1 MAYTINKTDGTII
14 ATVVDGQINQSSTSI
29 TLIGKNFSGFG
40 EYLNENLIKILE
52 NFASTGVEPT
62 PALTGQ
68 LWYDLEENR
77 VKVYSGTEW
86 KAVGTS
92 ALAATRPLDIS
103 TGDFWFSTVD
113 NQLYFYDGSRDY
125 LIGPDYSSSQ
135 GQSGLKVET
144 IEDSSRRNRT
154 IVTLYIGGEI
164 GGFFS
169 TVEFTPRFPIPNYT
183 ANIIKIGFNPLND
196 AFKFVGTSNNSD
208 KLGNVEAVFYA
219 RKNQATI
226 FTEQLTVSNDQGIRW
241 GSGPQ
246 GQAGVESGGDVY
258 FRNSSNNFKMAFKV
272 TKNNNSLTAMTIEPS
287 STGDDVI
294 NIFQSNANSQV
305 NVGGSMTVAGDLT
318 VEGATII
325 IQSET
330 LTLKDKNIELAVP
343 SSGSPS
349 DISADGG
356 GLILKGNTDHSILWD
371 NATNTWVSTESIDIP
386 SLGAYKIDGVSVLE
400 DTGVGIQLSVAV
412 TSAPGVTSF
421 GILNNLTIDNL
432 VFNSNIIS
440 NNGTTLP
447 YPDGGNSGGIN
458 ATDLHIEPR
467 GNLYL
472 DGATKPKLIGIQTTN
487 ENSINQT
494 VEAQEVLTTAE
505 LSEATSKKYVT
516 NLVRS
521 RSIALTMDV
530 TGRGLIGYDSDEP
543 VGLTDAD
550 VETELTSIA
559 PVNEYEVGTIA
570 RIATWRYFL
579 ENIPSVSTVGST
591 LDPEHGEQWAG
602 GNMIAT
608 ETLYDVTGALTP
620 GGTPGTYNAIK
631 EVAVDSQ
638 IPTQKPPR
646 FYVVRGL
653 ITCILTQTGPTTI
666 EWVLDTRTEDDVV
679 PGATGAGIS
688 SFIRPLW

>member
-1 MAYTINKTDGTII
+1 MAYTINKTDGTTI
-14 ATVVDGQINQSSTSI
+14 ATVVDGQINQSATSI

-40 EYLNENLIKILE
+40 EYLNENLVKILE

-103 TGDFWFSTVD
+103 TGDFWFSTTD

-125 LIGPDYSSSQ
+125 LIGPDYSSAQ

-154 IVTLYIGGEI
+154 VVTLYIGGAI

-169 TVEFTPRFPIPNYT
+169 AVEFTPRFPIPNYT

-196 AFKFVGTSNNSD
+196 AFKFVGTANNSD
-208 KLGNVEAVFYA
+208 KLGNVEAIFYA
-219 RKNQATI
+219 RKNQANI

-241 GSGPQ
+241 GTGPQ

-294 NIFQSNANSQV
+294 NIFQSNANSRV
-305 NVGGSMTVAGDLT
+305 NVGGNMTVAGDLT

-330 LTLKDKNIELAVP
+330 LTLADKNIELAVP

-349 DISADGG
+349 DTGADGG
-356 GLILKGNTDHSILWD
+356 GLILRGTTNHSILWD

-386 SLGAYKIDGVSVLE
+386 SLGSYKIDGVPVLE
-400 DTGVGIQLSVAV
+400 DTGVGIQLSAAV

-421 GILNNLTIDNL
+421 GVLNNLTIDNL
-432 VFNSNIIS
+432 VFNDNIIS
-440 NNGTTLP
+440 NNGSTMP
-447 YPDGGNSGGIN
+447 YADGGNSGGIN
-458 ATDLHIEPR
+458 STDLHIEPR
-467 GNLYL
+467 GDLYL
-472 DGATKPKLIGIQTTN
+472 DGSTSPKLIGIQTTS
-487 ENSINQT
+487 ENSIDQT
-494 VEAQEVLTTAE
+494 VEAQGVLTTTE

-550 VETELTSIA
+550 VEAELTLIA
-559 PVNEYEVGTIA
+559 PVDEYEVGTIA

-579 ENIPSVSTVGST
+579 ENISAVSTVGV
-591 LDPEHGEQWAG
+591 QWNG

-620 GGTPGTYNAIK
+620 SGTPGTYNAIK

-653 ITCILTQTGPTTI
+653 ITCTLTQTGPTTI

>member
-1 MAYTINKTDGTII
+1 MAYTINKTDGTTI
-14 ATVVDGQINQSSTSI
+14 ATVVDGQINQSATSI

-40 EYLNENLIKILE
+40 EYLNENLVKILE

-92 ALAATRPLDIS
+92 ALATTRPLDIS
-103 TGDFWFSTVD
+103 TGDFWFSTTD

-125 LIGPDYSSSQ
+125 LIGPDYSSAQ

-154 IVTLYIGGEI
+154 VVTLYIGGAI

-169 TVEFTPRFPIPNYT
+169 AVEFTPRFPIPNYT
-183 ANIIKIGFNPLND
+183 ANIIKIGFNPLTD

-208 KLGNVEAVFYA
+208 KLGNVEAIFYA
-219 RKNQATI
+219 RKNQANI
-226 FTEQLTVSNDQGIRW
+226 FTEQLTISNDQGIRW
-241 GSGPQ
+241 GTGPQ

-294 NIFQSNANSQV
+294 NIFQSNANSRV
-305 NVGGSMTVAGDLT
+305 NVGGNMTIAGDLT

-330 LTLKDKNIELAVP
+330 LTLADKNIELAVP

-349 DISADGG
+349 DTGADGG
-356 GLILKGNTDHSILWD
+356 GIILRGNTNHSILWD

-386 SLGAYKIDGVSVLE
+386 SLGSYKIDGVPVLE
-400 DTGVGIQLSVAV
+400 DTGVGIQLSAAV

-421 GILNNLTIDNL
+421 GTLNNLTIDNL
-432 VFNSNIIS
+432 VLNDNVIS
-440 NNGTTLP
+440 NNGSTMP
-447 YPDGGNSGGIN
+447 YADGGNVGGIN
-458 ATDLHIEPR
+458 STDLHIEPR
-467 GNLYL
+467 GDLYL
-472 DGATKPKLIGIQTTN
+472 DGSTSPKIIGIQTTS
-487 ENSINQT
+487 ENSIDQT
-494 VEAQEVLTTAE
+494 VEAQGVLTTTE

-550 VETELTSIA
+550 VEAELTSIA
-559 PVNEYEVGTIA
+559 PVDEYEVGTIA

-579 ENIPSVSTVGST
+579 ENIPAVSTVGV
-591 LDPEHGEQWAG
+591 QWNG
-602 GNMIAT
+602 GNMIST

-620 GGTPGTYNAIK
+620 SGTPGTYNAIK

-653 ITCILTQTGPTTI
+653 ITCTLTQTGPTTI

>member
-1 MAYTINKTDGTII
+1 MAYTINKTDGTTI
-14 ATVVDGQINQSSTSI
+14 ATVVDGQINQSATSI

-40 EYLNENLIKILE
+40 EYLNENLVKILE

-92 ALAATRPLDIS
+92 ALASTRPLDIS
-103 TGDFWFSTVD
+103 TGDFWFNTTD

-125 LIGPDYSSSQ
+125 LIGPDYSVSQ

-154 IVTLYIGGEI
+154 VVTLYIGNAI

-169 TVEFTPRFPIPNYT
+169 AVEFTPRFPIPNYA
-183 ANIIKIGFNPLND
+183 ANIIRIGFNPLND

-208 KLGNVEAVFYA
+208 KLGNVEAIFYA
-219 RKNQATI
+219 RKNQANI
-226 FTEQLTVSNDQGIRW
+226 FTEQLTISNDQGIRW
-241 GSGPQ
+241 GTGPQ

-258 FRNSSNNFKMAFKV
+258 FRNSSNNYKMAFKV

-294 NIFQSNANSQV
+294 NIFQSNANSRV
-305 NVGGSMTVAGDLT
+305 NVGGDMIIAGDLT
-318 VEGATII
+318 VEGATIT

-349 DISADGG
+349 DTGADGG
-356 GLILKGNTDHSILWD
+356 GLILRGNTNHSILWD

-386 SLGAYKIDGVSVLE
+386 SLGSYKIDGVPVLE
-400 DTGVGIQLSVAV
+400 DTGSGIQLSVAV

-421 GILNNLTIDNL
+421 GVLNNLTIDNIVL
-432 VFNSNIIS
+432 NDNVIS
-440 NNGTTLP
+440 NNGSTLP
-447 YPDGGNSGGIN
+447 YTDGGNSGGVN

-467 GNLYL
+467 GDLYL
-472 DGATKPKLIGIQTTN
+472 DGSTSPKIIGIQTTN
-487 ENSINQT
+487 ENSVIQT
-494 VEAQEVLTTAE
+494 VEAQGVLTATE

-543 VGLTDAD
+543 VGLTDSD
-550 VETELTSIA
+550 VEAELTSIA

-579 ENIPSVSTVGST
+579 ENIPAVSTVGV
-591 LDPEHGEQWAG
+591 QWTG

-620 GGTPGTYNAIK
+620 SGTPGTYNAIK
-631 EVAVDSQ
+631 EVSVDSQ

-666 EWVLDTRTEDDVV
+666 EWVLDTRTEDDDV
-679 PGATGAGIS
+679 PGASGAGIS